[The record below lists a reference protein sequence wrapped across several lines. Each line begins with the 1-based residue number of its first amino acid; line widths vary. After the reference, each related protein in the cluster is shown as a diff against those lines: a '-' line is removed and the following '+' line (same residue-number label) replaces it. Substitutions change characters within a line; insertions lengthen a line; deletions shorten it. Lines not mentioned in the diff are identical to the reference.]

1 MFRSH
6 DGFLGVLFGAS
17 GDERVVITF
26 WRDAEAAY
34 ALNSSAR
41 YQQTVEKIE
50 ATGFIVRPSS
60 LDVVEIEGGAI
71 DAALF

>member
-6 DGFLGVLFGAS
+6 DGFLGVLFGAC
-17 GDERVVITF
+17 GGERVVITF

-34 ALNSSAR
+34 ALNRSAR

-50 ATGFIVRPSS
+50 ATGFIVGPSS
-60 LDVVEIEGGAI
+60 LDLVEIEGGAI